1 MKPTP
6 EIIDLARRFHE
17 LGGDEGYKIQ
27 CGDWYFY
34 SDGCGESSGHLK
46 LCSSRGVGIA
56 ESYCIPIHD
65 ADFLY
70 KFLLDHKAKF
80 IQEDRAAYIDIAES
94 HGVTYALYVACNQIL
109 RWEKEKP

>member
-1 MKPTP
+1 
-6 EIIDLARRFHE
+6 
-17 LGGDEGYKIQ
+17 YKIQ

-70 KFLLDHKAKF
+70 TFLLDHKAKF
-80 IQEDRAAYIDIAES
+80 IQEDRIDIAES